1 VSACARVQV
10 ASIEQGVGGDLDNCQ
25 TQVCSP
31 RPVMLTAKSRG
42 EDDRSGLDYTLATL
56 AGAGDAAT

>member
-1 VSACARVQV
+1 VQV
-10 ASIEQGVGGDLDNCQ
+10 ASIEQGVVGGDLDNCQ

-31 RPVMLTAKSRG
+31 RPVTLTAKSRG
-42 EDDRSGLDYTLATL
+42 EDDRSGLDYTFATL